1 MFEICQSARKHGI
14 SNEDIRHA
22 LDYAMAIEDQ
32 EDDLRLYIGP
42 ARNAELLE
50 VATLPLADQAE
61 LVIHAMK
68 MRSKYKNL
76 LPRE

>member
-1 MFEICQSARKHGI
+1 MFEIAKSARKHKI
-14 SNEDIRHA
+14 PDEDIKHA
-22 LDYAMAIEDQ
+22 LTQAMAIEDQ

-50 VATLPLADQAE
+50 VATLPLVGRVE

-68 MRSKYKNL
+68 MRSKYKKL
-76 LPRE
+76 LPKE